1 MMQGDGFVSLL
12 VCLAVLLGLVTGLR
26 FNVRMLVWLCL
37 AALVCGAIAGTA
49 GFAAA
54 GRTVLTTLVSLVA
67 LQVGYFVALVI
78 GAMRLAE
85 IPAPAAENAGAGNR
99 RGEASRPT
107 A

>member
-12 VCLAVLLGLVTGLR
+12 VCLAVLVGLVTGLR

-37 AALVCGAIAGTA
+37 AAMVCGVMTATA
-49 GFAAA
+49 GVSAP
-54 GRTVLTTLVSLVA
+54 GRAVLTTLVSLVA

-85 IPAPAAENAGAGNR
+85 EPAPVGEKAGAAR

>member
-12 VCLAVLLGLVTGLR
+12 VCLAVLVGLVTGLR

-37 AALVCGAIAGTA
+37 TAMICGVIAGAA
-49 GFAAA
+49 GVSPP

-85 IPAPAAENAGAGNR
+85 MSVPVGEKAGASQ

-107 A
+107 GA